1 MAHRAEVLH
10 DVFVERE
17 RQIIKFGGADHDDR
31 HTMDEWRE
39 LITQRC
45 ERAPLTQADDRRL
58 LIEVAALAVAAVEAL
73 DRRLTWSMPAAARN
87 V

>member
-1 MAHRAEVLH
+1 MSRRAEVLH
-10 DVFVERE
+10 DVFVERS
-17 RQIIKFGGADHDDR
+17 RQIIKYGGADHDDR

-39 LITQRC
+39 LITGHCGRV
-45 ERAPLTQADDRRL
+45 PLTRQDDRRL

-73 DRRLTWSMPAAARN
+73 DRKPLWTMPAIAGD

>member
-1 MAHRAEVLH
+1 VSRRAEVLH

-17 RQIIKFGGADHDDR
+17 RQNIKWGGADHDDH
-31 HTMDEWRE
+31 HTMDEWRA
-39 LITQRC
+39 LISGHC
-45 ERAPLTQADDRRL
+45 GRAPLTRADDRRL

-73 DRRLTWSMPAAARN
+73 DRNPTWTTPAIAGD